1 MSTVLNEESHQEAG
15 EGVKDFADDIEYLIA
30 FSSKPQ
36 TYDDI
41 ENHFEQDETYFESD
55 LDHIKEA
62 LDYLE
67 DEERIKKDVRL
78 DLEEPVRAYSVR
90 DYDLT

>member
-1 MSTVLNEESHQEAG
+1 MSTVLKEENQQKAG
-15 EGVKDFADDIEYLIA
+15 RGIKDFAEDIEYLIG

-41 ENHFEQDETYFESD
+41 ENHFEADEKYFESD

-67 DEERIKKDVRL
+67 EKKKEKKRFQA
-78 DLEEPVRAYSVR
+78 RYR
-90 DYDLT
+90 RT